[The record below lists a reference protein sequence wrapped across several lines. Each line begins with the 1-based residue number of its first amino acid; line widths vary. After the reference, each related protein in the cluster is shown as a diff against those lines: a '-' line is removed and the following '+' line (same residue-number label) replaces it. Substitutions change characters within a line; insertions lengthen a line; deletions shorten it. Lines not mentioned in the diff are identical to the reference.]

1 MAEVVPENSD
11 IVQAGEGLVRLYG
24 VYNRSVIRSGFRCCF
39 AGGHRGGLSV
49 ESVDQRWANSFL
61 FGGDSGRFAVVE
73 GVVLRLLGHGQF
85 DHRGQATCIAVDS
98 VVVGAGIR
106 IEFWSIL
113 VPEALMGVASVALV
127 YVITRR
133 YFGIGRAF
141 SLGLVLAVTPVAAM
155 MFPVQQPEALL
166 ILLMVASVVAL
177 LRGWRTAGG
186 DG

>member
-1 MAEVVPENSD
+1 MGTAVAYLWN
-11 IVQAGEGLVRLYG
+11 
-24 VYNRSVIRSGFRCCF
+24 
-39 AGGHRGGLSV
+39 LSING
-49 ESVDQRWANSFL
+49 WANSFL

-85 DHRGQATCIAVDS
+85 DHRGQTTCIAVDS

-133 YFGIGRAF
+133 YFGHWAGILA
-141 SLGLVLAVTPVAAM
+141 GLVLAVTPVAAM
-155 MFPVQQPEALL
+155 MFRFNNPEALL
-166 ILLMVASVVAL
+166 ILLMVASVWAL
-177 LRGWRTAGG
+177 LRGVEDGRWRWLILTGALVGFG
-186 DG
+186 FPQSNCR